1 MKDWTS
7 KGNFL
12 IFLVL
17 NTQTF
22 IGFYILF
29 LENKMIGKR
38 GGGRKMIYRENNT
51 SNLSLFYVKLLK
63 IYVPGIYPSWIYR
76 VQISLVKID

>member
-29 LENKMIGKR
+29 LENKMILKK